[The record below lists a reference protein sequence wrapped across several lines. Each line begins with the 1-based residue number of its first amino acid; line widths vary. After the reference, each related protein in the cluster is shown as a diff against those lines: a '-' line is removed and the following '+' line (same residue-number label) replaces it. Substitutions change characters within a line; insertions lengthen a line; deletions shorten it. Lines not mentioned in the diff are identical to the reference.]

1 MSILRFVMFLLPVVI
16 YFHIS
21 NKLVVAI
28 WPRTILANIFLVSH
42 ILQLFRKQ
50 PSKSQN
56 LRSSENIYHIAL
68 EAVR

>member
-1 MSILRFVMFLLPVVI
+1 MIILCFVMFLLPVVI

-21 NKLVVAI
+21 NKLVIAI
-28 WPRTILANIFLVSH
+28 WPLTILGNIFFVSH

-56 LRSSENIYHIAL
+56 FRGSENTYHIVLGA
-68 EAVR
+68 ER